1 MSLTRIPF
9 RKSGTEGAKL
19 SFSFLPFRETA
30 NTKTTMAEDYTLK
43 VLRLLQENPHLSQRE
58 ASDVL
63 GLSLGKT
70 NYVINALIEKGMI
83 KIKNFK
89 NNKNKSTYAYLL
101 TPQGVE
107 EKARLTMHFFEVK
120 KLEYEELK
128 GEVEKLAKEKAEN
141 SKHGPE
147 FGFKV

>member
-1 MSLTRIPF
+1 
-9 RKSGTEGAKL
+9 
-19 SFSFLPFRETA
+19 
-30 NTKTTMAEDYTLK
+30 MAEDYTLK

>member
-1 MSLTRIPF
+1 
-9 RKSGTEGAKL
+9 
-19 SFSFLPFRETA
+19 
-30 NTKTTMAEDYTLK
+30 MAEDYTLK
-43 VLRLLQENPHLSQRE
+43 VLRLLQEKPHLSQRE

-89 NNKNKSTYAYLL
+89 NSKNKSTYAYLL

-120 KLEYEELK
+120 KMEYEELK
-128 GEVEKLAKEKAEN
+128 GEVEKLAEEKAEN
-141 SKHGPE
+141 SKQSSE